1 MFSTKRCFCA
11 SLQNP
16 KMGPC
21 HTCCRTRCSFAWFAT
36 QWHLICFNYLLAP
49 LLPIADTKHWRPFFW
64 PQLCSLNISLQNF
77 TFLKPK
83 RDCEDWKESPR
94 DWRSSIFPGGDH
106 LSNSTSGWASLWY
119 IQSQFSWVS
128 DIMDVFSAKYT
139 TTLPKWSQYGSSI
152 ALVSLHSFER
162 FQTYQ
167 MKIDWDNIYYV
178 SVTSSRSNVSN
189 SEQFVSICGRNS
201 NLATITLLAP
211 QPLTSNN
218 RKGNQ
223 PLNCQNWNLPQTAQC
238 KCIMQPPSCWKTKT
252 SRDPLDCSLIAMR
265 WTECIP

>member
-1 MFSTKRCFCA
+1 MRGLKREPKGLVLVHFPWWGSFIQQHQWLGFALIHTK
-11 SLQNP
+11 SILL
-16 KMGPC
+16 
-21 HTCCRTRCSFAWFAT
+21 SV
-36 QWHLICFNYLLAP
+36 WHYGC
-49 LLPIADTKHWRPFFW
+49 
-64 PQLCSLNISLQNF
+64 
-77 TFLKPK
+77 
-83 RDCEDWKESPR
+83 
-94 DWRSSIFPGGDH
+94 
-106 LSNSTSGWASLWY
+106 
-119 IQSQFSWVS
+119 
-128 DIMDVFSAKYT
+128 FSAKYT

-162 FQTYQ
+162 FQMYQ

-178 SVTSSRSNVSN
+178 SVTSSCSNVSN

-223 PLNCQNWNLPQTAQC
+223 ALNCQNWNLPQTAQC
-238 KCIMQPPSCWKTKT
+238 KCIMQRPPCWKTKT

>member
-1 MFSTKRCFCA
+1 M
-11 SLQNP
+11 
-16 KMGPC
+16 
-21 HTCCRTRCSFAWFAT
+21 
-36 QWHLICFNYLLAP
+36 
-49 LLPIADTKHWRPFFW
+49 
-64 PQLCSLNISLQNF
+64 
-77 TFLKPK
+77 
-83 RDCEDWKESPR
+83 
-94 DWRSSIFPGGDH
+94 
-106 LSNSTSGWASLWY
+106 
-119 IQSQFSWVS
+119 S

-139 TTLPKWSQYGSSI
+139 TILPKWSQYGSSI

-162 FQTYQ
+162 FQMYQ

-178 SVTSSRSNVSN
+178 SVTSSCSNVSN

-223 PLNCQNWNLPQTAQC
+223 ALNCQNWNLPQTAQC
-238 KCIMQPPSCWKTKT
+238 KCIMQRPPCWKTKT

-265 WTECIP
+265 RTECIP